1 MVELFVTYLEM
12 TEPPADPA
20 LVAPLAD
27 TEIQRE
33 VLDPD
38 RFLALYRAV
47 GAPLRWDQRLLM
59 PDAALRD
66 FLSNPTTLLH
76 ILRLDGAAIGL
87 CEFDG
92 AGSPE
97 IELTHFGLVPEAQ
110 GKRLG
115 PYLLDQ
121 ALRSAWSTRPQ
132 RIWLHTDTWD
142 HPKAIATYQ
151 RAGFKIYAQRFEV
164 FPD

>member
-1 MVELFVTYLEM
+1 MVDLFVTYLEM
-12 TEPPADPA
+12 TVPPSAPA
-20 LVAPLAD
+20 LAAPLAGA
-27 TEIQRE
+27 EIRQE
-33 VLDPD
+33 TLDPD

-47 GAPLRWDQRLLM
+47 GGPLRWDQRLLM

-66 FLSNPTTLLH
+66 FLGSPTTLLH
-76 ILRLDGAAIGL
+76 ILRLDGIAVGL
-87 CEFDG
+87 CEFEG
-92 AGSPE
+92 AGTRE

-110 GKRLG
+110 GRRLG

-121 ALRSAWSTRPQ
+121 ALRAAWSRAPQ

-151 RAGFKIYAQRFEV
+151 RAGFEIYAQGFEV